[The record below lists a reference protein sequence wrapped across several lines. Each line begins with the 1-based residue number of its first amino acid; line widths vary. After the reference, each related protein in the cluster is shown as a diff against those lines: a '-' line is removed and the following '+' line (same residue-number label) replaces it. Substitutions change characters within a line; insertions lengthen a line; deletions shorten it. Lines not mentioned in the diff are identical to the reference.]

1 MLRVACLLVQ
11 LMGDVTLLFFIFIF
25 YSFFFLSFFFTNSP
39 NMDPGVLT
47 ELLQREGNAEC
58 AECAMKG
65 QEKGKR
71 KWNQNK
77 SKLKNFTEIKLK
89 LIHEN

>member
-1 MLRVACLLVQ
+1 
-11 LMGDVTLLFFIFIF
+11 
-25 YSFFFLSFFFTNSP
+25 
-39 NMDPGVLT
+39 MDPGVLT